1 MQTLSLKKI
10 VFVCDFDNIH
20 SRNYI
25 SYFANKP
32 DIYSVTVISS
42 SPARAMEHVTIFRVH
57 SPQDLDPRK
66 VVTKGVVGKVVYNV
80 MQKLPKVLVLLRMR
94 EYLYQIQKY
103 QKNILAFIPMIQPDI
118 IHAFRMQPEVIVASS
133 LKKAFPKVPFVVT
146 TWGQDFVLFTRQG
159 GALHRLCQQS
169 LEQVDLLL
177 PDNERDERL
186 AREEFGLNPQAMCK
200 VMPATGG
207 LNVGELEHIQETK
220 NNLKGKINLLSM
232 RGYENSYIRI
242 QVLIKAFSQFV
253 KKYPEAHLYIDA
265 NIRIQDATRDAMILR
280 WIQNEQLERS
290 VTLLHLNRT
299 ELFQY
304 MKACDMYVSA
314 TISDGLPMSL
324 VEALFW
330 GMIPVVVDHESTKK
344 IVADTLGSVV
354 YQKIEPAAIAHAWEE
369 AIKYLHNRTDRTK
382 YNQQVLKVN
391 YEREKNLRQVE
402 DLYERLVSKA
412 TP

>member
-1 MQTLSLKKI
+1 MQLLSPKNI

-25 SYFANKP
+25 SYFASQP
-32 DIYSVTVISS
+32 DLYSVTVISS
-42 SPARAMEHVTIFRVH
+42 APARAMDHVTILPLQ
-57 SPQDLDPRK
+57 SPQEINPRK
-66 VVTKGVVGKVVYNV
+66 VITKGVVGKLVYNV
-80 MQKLPKVLVLLRMR
+80 MQKLPTILVRLRMR

-103 QKNILAFIPMIQPDI
+103 QKNILAFVPMIQPDI

-169 LEQVDLLL
+169 LEHVDLLL
-177 PDNERDERL
+177 PDNERDESL
-186 AREEFGLNPQAMCK
+186 AKKEFKLNQHALCK

-207 LNVGELEHIQETK
+207 LNLGELEHIQEAVI
-220 NNLKGKINLLSM
+220 NLKGKINLLSM
-232 RGYENSYIRI
+232 RGYENSYIRV
-242 QVLIKAFSQFV
+242 QVLIKAFGQFV

-280 WIQNEQLERS
+280 WIQHEQLERS

-330 GMIPVVVDHESTKK
+330 GMIPVVVDHESTRK
-344 IVADTLGSVV
+344 IVAETHGSVV
-354 YQKIEPAAIAHAWEE
+354 YQNIEPDTIFHAWEK
-369 AIKYLHNRTDRTK
+369 ALKYLHDRADRTK
-382 YNQQVLKVN
+382 YNQQVLKEK
-391 YEREKNLRQVE
+391 YEREENLRQVE